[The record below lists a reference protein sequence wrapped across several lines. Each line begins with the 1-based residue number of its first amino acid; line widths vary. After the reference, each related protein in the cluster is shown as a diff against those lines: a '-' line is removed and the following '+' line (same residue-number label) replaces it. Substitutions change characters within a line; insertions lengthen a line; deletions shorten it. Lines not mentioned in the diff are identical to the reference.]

1 MVLTIGI
8 IGYALDTICALLIK
22 RFSWHRGDA

>member
-1 MVLTIGI
+1 V
-8 IGYALDTICALLIK
+8 IGYALDTLCALLIK